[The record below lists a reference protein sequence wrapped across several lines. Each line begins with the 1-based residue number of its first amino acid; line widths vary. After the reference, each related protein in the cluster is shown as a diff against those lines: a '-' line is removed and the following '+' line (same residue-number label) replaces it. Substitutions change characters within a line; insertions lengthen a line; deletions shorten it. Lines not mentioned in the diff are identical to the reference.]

1 MQIWSIDSTGDSQVI
16 SWSVCGALGVFDTHS
31 SSNSEGSVMYRLT
44 YLISRCCV
52 SHLMINVIIS
62 FDLWWNSC
70 SFVPPFIHFVI
81 KPVLYL
87 IWKFAFIRLSQ
98 NKRHVSCEQ
107 SSPDIKNHNRQHR
120 SQVSHETNVRQR
132 PESNSTQVC
141 EPKRAVY
148 CACALRPQPSVA

>member
-1 MQIWSIDSTGDSQVI
+1 MKYWQHGRFSGYLVKCLWSPGRVRHSLIFKQRGLSH
-16 SWSVCGALGVFDTHS
+16 VC
-31 SSNSEGSVMYRLT
+31 RLT